1 MGMLLTATVKAVAM
15 RRIAMNAIKLFLA
28 AFAALVCFP
37 ASAAD
42 STTTT
47 SQASTTTTSQ
57 AGIRIFSLHD
67 APEVAP
73 NALSCRRAVL
83 NPAAI
88 EMFTGKGLGRF
99 TPAVI
104 LDSDTCGSS
113 SSGLVIR
120 FYGVHED
127 PPDQITAGEGAYI
140 FPGNLPTFQ
149 QALYNDLQDG
159 W

>member
-1 MGMLLTATVKAVAM
+1 MRMLLTATAKAVAM

-47 SQASTTTTSQ
+47 PL
-57 AGIRIFSLHD
+57 AGIRLFSLHD
-67 APEVAP
+67 APDVAP
-73 NALSCRRAVL
+73 GALSCRRAVV

-88 EMFTGKGLGRF
+88 EMFTGQGIQRF
-99 TPAVI
+99 TPAAV
-104 LDSDTCGSS
+104 LDGDTCKSAATT
-113 SSGLVIR
+113 GLVIR
-120 FYGVHED
+120 FYGVNED
-127 PPDQITAGEGAYI
+127 PPDQMTVGEGAYI
-140 FPGNLPTFQ
+140 FLGNLPTFQ
-149 QALYNDLQDG
+149 QALYNDLQNG